1 VIRVGLAAFLSKAL
15 SLSVTALAL
24 PPPFADNARLS
35 SRQFNG
41 SSIGPLAILVGEPG
55 QVRKEAAIV
64 YDVCAGMWLVGL
76 PPKQPT
82 LDVIQCCDF

>member
-1 VIRVGLAAFLSKAL
+1 MRACVGKAF
-15 SLSVTALAL
+15 VNTV
-24 PPPFADNARLS
+24 
-35 SRQFNG
+35 NG

-76 PPKQPT
+76 PPKSGSLPRLQKVN
-82 LDVIQCCDF
+82 LIYR